1 MPNYSRQDDGDSG
14 FIGIDTRNNPS
25 TLKAGVLQDG
35 RNIRLDLATLQTR
48 KGLKKILS
56 DTYSGIIGNVLS
68 AGMWVR
74 ADGSERVILV
84 VSDGLYVVDLA
95 TGIPSSKYSFFGR
108 NVTATDNLQV
118 LQAVNKI
125 YILRGEATIYINGNG
140 AVGQRVVAT
149 NGSNVVT
156 VTTLNPHGLVVGN
169 EFIVETSHAPLNGTF
184 IIATVANSTTFTY
197 TLPLNHNANNNT
209 PYVIQVAK
217 PVLCFDGTSVSVVR
231 QGIIDGTLM
240 VGTTPTECDFPPT
253 STAIYHKNRIYCK
266 YSRDEIAV
274 SDYLPNINGDW
285 KFDLTIQ
292 ALTIN
297 QGDEQEIVGF
307 HPWTR
312 DEILVFKTNSIYA
325 ARFADNTSSPDVI
338 LAESYVRTLT
348 YDIGCVAKR
357 SVANISGYVFFLS
370 RKGVYRLEPQ
380 LDTNLLANTAPMS
393 IGIQKYVD
401 RINQTYVKNA
411 VATVYNGRYFLAVP
425 LDNSQVNNY
434 VFVYNLTNQMWESVD
449 TYPANFNAKGILSAI
464 KDNQSKMLFWTQVN
478 GLYLSEELD
487 VDQFG
492 NTVNGVSINNG
503 VSLPFTLIE
512 EQYENQPIAGF
523 AKTRR
528 YIFGTLEDKRFVS
541 GSLDML
547 FEGNGSAVTSAVTY
561 NPDTIKTVDISTSN
575 YTEDKTRNFP
585 IRKVATGCD
594 LEINTTSGRPIIRS
608 IGIEA
613 TIVGRNTKNTQ

>member
-56 DTYSGIIGNVLS
+56 DTYSGIIGNVLG

>member
-56 DTYSGIIGNVLS
+56 DTYSGIIGNVLG

-401 RINQTYVKNA
+401 RINQTYVKNS